1 MWLDGANQFVPSLN
15 WTDLT
20 RMEVIDK
27 EIIN

>member
-1 MWLDGANQFVPSLN
+1 MWLDGANQFVPSLK
-15 WTDLT
+15 WTNLT